1 MDSKVYQQI
10 VNYLDYYSRDL
21 ADLQVKENYIVEEIN
36 VIDLVLINTHSSI
49 QPAVVNYELDS
60 MAPDVTTTVLVGIVI
75 KTVAEV
81 VLWVDDEANEI
92 NNQVRMVIQVGIDP
106 IVSSHL
112 NLDSVETD
120 WEDYYVEIEVYV
132 SRVQNL
138 VFSDEN
144 LLATQML
151 QEEAWEVKQVVS
163 ISYNVHLWK
172 VKVVMH

>member
-81 VLWVDDEANEI
+81 VL
-92 NNQVRMVIQVGIDP
+92 
-106 IVSSHL
+106 
-112 NLDSVETD
+112 
-120 WEDYYVEIEVYV
+120 
-132 SRVQNL
+132 
-138 VFSDEN
+138 
-144 LLATQML
+144 
-151 QEEAWEVKQVVS
+151 
-163 ISYNVHLWK
+163 
-172 VKVVMH
+172 